1 MSDIDIYYP
10 IVHHALQGTPINV
23 KSIHL
28 IIRAVMEVI
37 EGTPIKGSEQKDLA
51 LKILR
56 QLFIDFTEDDT
67 EKMLLALLDT
77 DAIGNLIDLVVD
89 ASKNKIKV
97 NKVIDTTATCF
108 KFWIPRLFLKRK

>member
-1 MSDIDIYYP
+1 MSDLDIYYP
-10 IVHHALQGTPINV
+10 IVYHALQGTPINV

-28 IIRAVMEVI
+28 IIRVTMEVI

-51 LKILR
+51 VKILR
-56 QLFIDFTEDDT
+56 QLFSGFTEDDT
-67 EKMLLALLDT
+67 EKILPTLLDT
-77 DAIGNLIDLVVD
+77 GAIGNLIDLVVE

-97 NKVIDTTATCF
+97 NKVIDATATCF